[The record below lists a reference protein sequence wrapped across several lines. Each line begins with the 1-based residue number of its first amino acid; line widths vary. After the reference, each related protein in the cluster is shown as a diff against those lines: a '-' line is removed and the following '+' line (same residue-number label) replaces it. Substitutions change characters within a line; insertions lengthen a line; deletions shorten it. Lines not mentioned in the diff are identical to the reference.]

1 MNFEKT
7 MCDRLGY
14 KYKYIFGHLEF
25 ILNKMN
31 NLLNNYGCGLS
42 DEELKMLNEL
52 FLKLETGQ
60 IEIIE
65 FTRPIEKYFDV
76 DEIYKEN
83 KELKERLE
91 YLESK
96 GE

>member
-1 MNFEKT
+1 M
-7 MCDRLGY
+7 
-14 KYKYIFGHLEF
+14 
-25 ILNKMN
+25 
-31 NLLNNYGCGLS
+31 LS
-42 DEELKMLNEL
+42 EL

-65 FTRPIEKYFDV
+65 FTRPIEKYLDV

-91 YLESK
+91 VLESK